1 MSPMKD
7 PNARRRYHREWIAQ
21 RRSEF
26 FADRRCVDCG
36 SNERLELD
44 CRDTATKVSHRIW
57 SWSDARREAEL
68 AKYEVR
74 CALCRR
80 KRLAAEQ
87 TRHGTRGRYE
97 KGCRCDA
104 CKAAKAHRNK
114 EYRSNHR
121 DELLAKQRA
130 GPQKP
135 RAAPNRV
142 RDHRRLLR
150 AKHLAIQAVA
160 RPDRRRP
167 ARHSPGDV
175 RHQGGGRSRTPV
187 RRAKAQ
193 VELMDA

>member
-1 MSPMKD
+1 VSPMKD

-44 CRDTATKVSHRIW
+44 CRDTATKVTHRIW

-74 CALCRR
+74 CAPCRR

-97 KGCRCDA
+97 KGCRCEA
-104 CKAAKAHRNK
+104 CKAAKARRNK

-135 RAAPNRV
+135 RAARTASGIIGVYYAPSTSRSKPW
-142 RDHRRLLR
+142 R
-150 AKHLAIQAVA
+150 AQIGV
-160 RPDRRRP
+160 DRRVIHLGMFATREEAAA
-167 ARHSPGDV
+167 AR
-175 RHQGGGRSRTPV
+175 RSAEQRL
-187 RRAKAQ
+187 RSS
-193 VELMDA
+193 

>member
-1 MSPMKD
+1 VSPMKD

-36 SNERLELD
+36 NDERLELD

-74 CALCRR
+74 CASCRR

-104 CKAAKAHRNK
+104 CKAAKARRNK

-135 RAAPNRV
+135 RAARTASGIIGVYYAPSTSRSKPW
-142 RDHRRLLR
+142 R
-150 AKHLAIQAVA
+150 AQIGV
-160 RPDRRRP
+160 DRRVIHLGMFATREEAAT
-167 ARHSPGDV
+167 AR
-175 RHQGGGRSRTPV
+175 RSAEQRL
-187 RRAKAQ
+187 RSS
-193 VELMDA
+193 